1 MNSPYN
7 QVPPQGQPYFPQGS
21 PQGYGAPQQGYGAP
35 QQDYGQGYGN
45 PQQGYGAPQQG
56 YGAPAPG
63 YGAPQGQTGFPPGTP
78 PGYGAQP
85 TFRVSLTK
93 VTSMVFL
100 TQQRRTVYT
109 GTLEQLETAARN
121 AMVHNLTLGWWGI
134 PFGLIW
140 TPVALARN
148 ATSMKQIR
156 AQAQGR
162 S

>member
-1 MNSPYN
+1 MNSPYD
-7 QVPPQGQPYFPQGS
+7 QVPPQGQPYYPPGTPQAHGAP
-21 PQGYGAPQQGYGAP
+21 PQGYGAPAPGYEP
-35 QQDYGQGYGN
+35 Q
-45 PQQGYGAPQQG
+45 AQG

-63 YGAPQGQTGFPPGTP
+63 YGAPQGQNGFPGQTGFPPGTP
-78 PGYGAQP
+78 PGYGALP

-93 VTSMVFL
+93 VTSMVFM

-140 TPVALARN
+140 TPIALVRN
-148 ATSMKQIR
+148 ANNMKQIR
-156 AQAQGR
+156 ALAQGR